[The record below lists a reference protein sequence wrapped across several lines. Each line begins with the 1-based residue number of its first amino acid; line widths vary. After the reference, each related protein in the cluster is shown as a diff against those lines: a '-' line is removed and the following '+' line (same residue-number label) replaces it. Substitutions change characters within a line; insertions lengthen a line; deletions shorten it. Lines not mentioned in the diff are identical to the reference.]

1 MTERGPPKSTRSPAS
16 AGGGPSNG
24 ADGNFLGNRPCE
36 FCGAKAP
43 VWDIRVFRREDQ
55 TEPDFRLTVCE
66 KCLPLVNAK
75 LEERA
80 KRETW
85 TSETWDK

>member
-1 MTERGPPKSTRSPAS
+1 MKDETKTTSRAVTKRGAPRESS
-16 AGGGPSNG
+16 GGR
-24 ADGNFLGNRPCE
+24 RPCE

-43 VWDIRVFRREDQ
+43 VWDIRVFRRENQSD
-55 TEPDFRLTVCE
+55 PDFRLTVCE
-66 KCLPLVNAK
+66 KCLPMVNAK